1 MKRLTIA
8 TTLVVVLLALFA
20 AAAPAAFAAE
30 PFQDTGST
38 LVAVNRNVDIP
49 AGDRLETLVV
59 AGGDANISGNVARIV
74 VARGT
79 ATLAGATVGSLLVV
93 NGTADLQSGTTVTG
107 EVRTLDGSVT
117 QEPGSVVQGG
127 VTRLDGNAGALAVLL
142 VPLFILLF
150 IGLGLAALIAS
161 VLVAAFGARQVR
173 SVESLISHEP
183 GEVLVAGIVGSIA
196 LPLVSV
202 LLVLTVVG
210 APVGIASLVLVL
222 PAIAFLSWIVAAIW
236 VGDWLVARRRGAPEP
251 ERPYVAAIVGV
262 IALALAGLLPFVWT
276 VATLFGFG
284 GLLLAGWR
292 MFRGGGSAT
301 LPVTPAAPSA
311 PLGPSAPIAPSAPAV

>member
-1 MKRLTIA
+1 MKRLTLA

-30 PFQDTGST
+30 PLENTGST
-38 LVAVNRNVDIP
+38 LVAINRSVDVP
-49 AGDRLETLVV
+49 AGDRLDTLIV
-59 AGGDANISGNVARIV
+59 AGGDARISGDVSRIV

-79 ATLAGATVGSLLVV
+79 ATLTGATAGSLLVV
-93 NGTADLQSGTTVTG
+93 NGTADLQAGTTVTG
-107 EVRTLDGSVT
+107 DVRTLSGSVT
-117 QEPGSVVQGG
+117 QEAGSVVRGG
-127 VTRLDGNAGALAVLL
+127 ISRLDGNAAGLAVIL

-150 IGLGLAALIAS
+150 IGLGLAALVAA
-161 VLVAAFGARQVR
+161 VFVAAFGARQVR
-173 SVESLISHEP
+173 SVESLISREP

-196 LPLVSV
+196 LPLVSI

-236 VGDWLVARRRGAPEP
+236 IGDWLVARRRGAPETG
-251 ERPYVAAIVGV
+251 RPYVAAIVGV
-262 IALALAGLLPFVWT
+262 IALALAGLLPFVST

-292 MFRGGGSAT
+292 TFRGGGSRMSVAPT
-301 LPVTPAAPSA
+301 LTPPSPAAPA
-311 PLGPSAPIAPSAPAV
+311 APAA